1 MDELEGRLAEYYDR
15 EGRSRAAM
23 PLGRG
28 RIDARSAFVELL
40 HGERRRR
47 LIDVGSGPGR
57 DAVYF
62 AANGFPT
69 TAVDRSI
76 GHARLAAAAGLVS
89 VQATLLALPFPP
101 GTFDAGWT
109 MSTLVH
115 VPDDRWDAALMS
127 IIHALKPAAPLAI
140 GLWGGVDE
148 ERWHPPRNGLPSR
161 FFSLRSHARVRLM
174 LQRHGDL
181 HSFVTWPDDRSEWEY
196 QFAVLRVRR

>member
-15 EGRSRAAM
+15 EGRSREAT
-23 PLGRG
+23 PLGRS
-28 RIDARSAFVELL
+28 RIDVRRAFVDLL
-40 HGERRRR
+40 HGERRQR

-101 GTFDAGWT
+101 DTFDAGWT

-115 VPDDRWDAALMS
+115 LPDERWDAALTS
-127 IIHALKPAAPLAI
+127 ITTVLSRPHHWRSDCGVAWTRSAGIHPAMACPA
-140 GLWGGVDE
+140 GSSASVPTTG
-148 ERWHPPRNGLPSR
+148 S
-161 FFSLRSHARVRLM
+161 S
-174 LQRHGDL
+174 
-181 HSFVTWPDDRSEWEY
+181 
-196 QFAVLRVRR
+196 